1 MNLDQTDFDFLLRN
15 AKEGKAKGLKN
26 FLHLDQPINLWN
38 YIRIAN
44 DIAAQVPAGANMLDW
59 GCGMGQMTYL
69 MQQRGLNVTAFDVRP
84 ANDALPDTPLST
96 TFDIIT
102 SQEPTH
108 LSFEDNRFDAALSCG
123 VLEHVDEFSEPG
135 NEIKSLRELH
145 RVLKPGG
152 QLLIYQLPQVHAW
165 QEAMIRRFKLGYSH
179 PRRYV
184 ADEIAQMLHD
194 TGFEV
199 IRLRRANLVPKNLTG
214 MPARLRTAYSRTS
227 KPLIAIDGVLSQTPG
242 LREVAGVLEIT
253 AKRSKESN

>member
-1 MNLDQTDFDFLLRN
+1 MSLDQTDFDFLLRN

-69 MQQRGLNVTAFDVRP
+69 MQRRGLNVTAFDVRP

-102 SQEPTH
+102 TEEPTH
-108 LSFEDNRFDAALSCG
+108 LPFEDNCFDAALSCG

-135 NEIKSLRELH
+135 NELKSLRELH

-165 QEAMIRRFKLGYSH
+165 QEAVIRRFKLGYSH
-179 PRRYV
+179 PRRYT
-184 ADEIAQMLHD
+184 ANEIERMLGE
-194 TGFEV
+194 TGFA
-199 IRLRRANLVPKNLTG
+199 IARLRRANFVPKNLTG
-214 MPARLRTAYSRTS
+214 MPTTLRRLYSQAA
-227 KPLIAIDGVLSQTPG
+227 KPLIVIDGSLSNAPG
-242 LREVAGVLEIT
+242 LRQIAGVLEVM
-253 AKRSKESN
+253 AEK